1 MVTDMIVAIVSILL
15 NLMVMM
21 AIKDEDETA
30 ARTRQ
35 VILFTFPEYECCAKF
50 YATYDTPP
58 PSSTST
64 STSPPTPLSLTPTT
78 SPTSPAEV
86 AKCTGAQNNK
96 TSDQEPAW

>member
-35 VILFTFPEYECCAKF
+35 VILFMFPVHEC
-50 YATYDTPP
+50 
-58 PSSTST
+58 
-64 STSPPTPLSLTPTT
+64 
-78 SPTSPAEV
+78 
-86 AKCTGAQNNK
+86 
-96 TSDQEPAW
+96 